1 MGVGLCGMDGGAT
14 SASGSEVVGGGAG
27 ALGLGAIGLYTSKVK
42 SGGGLLY
49 FSNSLDKLVLGVGVL
64 TYPGNLYS

>member
-1 MGVGLCGMDGGAT
+1 MGVGLWGIAGGAT
-14 SASGSEVVGGGAG
+14 SASGSDVDDGGTGAFG
-27 ALGLGAIGLYTSKVK
+27 FGAIGLYTSNVK

-49 FSNSLDKLVLGVGVL
+49 FSNSLERFVRGVGVL

>member
-1 MGVGLCGMDGGAT
+1 MEGGAT
-14 SASGSEVVGGGAG
+14 SASGSDVVGGGAG
-27 ALGLGAIGLYTSKVK
+27 ALGFGAMGLYTSKVK

-49 FSNSLDKLVLGVGVL
+49 FSSSFERLVRGVGVL